1 MPAACRIGDL
11 VQLGAIAGPGA
22 PKVYIEGSIAST
34 INDEVGP
41 HGETPHTKATIAT
54 GSTKVFHQN
63 KAATVQ
69 TISAASCGHSA
80 TTGATKVFIGK

>member
-1 MPAACRIGDL
+1 MPAACRLGDL

-22 PKVYIEGSIAST
+22 PKVRIEGSIAST
-34 INDEVGP
+34 IKDGVGP
-41 HGETPHTKATIAT
+41 HGETPHTKATIET
-54 GSTKVFHQN
+54 GSTKVFYQN

-69 TISAASCGHSA
+69 TISAASCGHTA